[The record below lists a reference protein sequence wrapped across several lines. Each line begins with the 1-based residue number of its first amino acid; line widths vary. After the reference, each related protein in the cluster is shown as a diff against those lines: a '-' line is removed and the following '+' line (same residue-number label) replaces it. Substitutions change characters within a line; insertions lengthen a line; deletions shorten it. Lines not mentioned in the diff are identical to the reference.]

1 MLNIVNNMRLLS
13 SIKKDIKEN
22 LEVKLV
28 NKVKKIECILF

>member
-28 NKVKKIECILF
+28 NKVKKIEYILF